1 MAGGWAKDGAIQ
13 DQIDSTINDAVALAR
28 SRLANSGTSLSE
40 CEECDEPIPL
50 ARQQAIAGVRL
61 CVACQ
66 GDADNRGKR
75 AGGFNRSGSKGSQM
89 R

>member
-13 DQIDSTINDAVALAR
+13 DQIESTINDAVELAR
-28 SRLANSGTSLSE
+28 SRMTNSGASLSE
-40 CEECDEPIPL
+40 CEECGEPIPL

-66 GDADNRGKR
+66 SEQDKRGKR
-75 AGGFNRSGSKGSQM
+75 AAGFNRSGSKGSQM